1 MSKEVKGLEIPIYF
15 HNYKLL
21 KDKEFVLKG
30 SHVYFIQGPNEVGKT
45 SFLTAL
51 QGVMTASDVTEKK
64 VTIDTS
70 ETNGYYEF
78 TIPAADGTLVTIRN
92 EFTDE
97 KNKFIAV
104 TADGD
109 KISKVTEIRNLFNYT
124 PINVAEFFAMS
135 RSADGRRKQ
144 RDIILKL
151 LPEVSRDKFEEADLQ
166 EQHYFTQR
174 TEAGRDYDAAKSYMD
189 SCVISDQDKELLTK
203 KDQAKQL
210 LSKYLAYQSGR
221 DDIDRAKPN
230 IERLRTERQRL
241 LDRVA
246 EIDAE
251 LVQLD
256 DLTKS
261 EEPKE
266 IAKLSDDMIA
276 EKIKKGESILTE
288 ITKIEAKNSLLEQSI
303 EKHDKLKVRVDEL
316 TESIAVK
323 RKIKSEIVS
332 SADLPVD
339 SISFENDYLTIND
352 FKFDETQVCESDAV
366 LLLANILAKINP
378 GPIQV
383 IGDASILDANKLDE
397 LNRIAEENNKVMFVD
412 EVVRDATDMV
422 VVGYDQIS
430 TSKIP
435 KKKATKKSKT
445 PEIDKIK
452 VEEED
457 PADEG
462 ERKLAEKDLEQEQ
475 DTKPLF

>member
-51 QGVMTASDVTEKK
+51 QGVMTAKDVTEKK
-64 VTIDTS
+64 VTINEEGEDS
-70 ETNGYYEF
+70 GYYEF

-104 TADGD
+104 TADGE
-109 KISKVTEIRNLFNYT
+109 KISQVTEIRNMFNYT

-135 RSADGRRKQ
+135 RTADGRRKQ

-151 LPEVSRDKFEEADLQ
+151 LPDNQREKFEQADLQ

-174 TEAGRDYDAAKSYMD
+174 TEIGRDRDSAKSYMD
-189 SCVISDQDKELLTK
+189 SCVISDDDKILLGK

-230 IERLRTERQRL
+230 IERLESERQRL
-241 LDRVA
+241 LDRVS

-251 LVQLD
+251 LIQLYD
-256 DLTKS
+256 ITKS

-266 IAKLSDDMIA
+266 ISKLSDEIIA
-276 EKIKKGESILTE
+276 EKIMKGESILTE
-288 ITKIEAKNSLLEQSI
+288 ITKIEAKDSLLEQSV
-303 EKHDKLKVRVDEL
+303 EKYGKLQKQYDEL
-316 TESIAVK
+316 SNNIEG
-323 RKIKSEIVS
+323 RRGIKTDIV
-332 SADLPVD
+332 ANANLPVD
-339 SISFENDYLTIND
+339 NISFENDYLTIDD

-383 IGDASILDANKLDE
+383 IGDASILDATKLDE

-435 KKKATKKSKT
+435 KKKSTPKPKASKPKAKST
-445 PEIDKIK
+445 PETGQSKKELKDNIDNSNEI
-452 VEEED
+452 E
-457 PADEG
+457 
-462 ERKLAEKDLEQEQ
+462 
-475 DTKPLF
+475 PLF

>member
-51 QGVMTASDVTEKK
+51 QGVMTASDVTDKK
-64 VTIDTS
+64 VTINEEGEDS
-70 ETNGYYEF
+70 GYYEF

-104 TADGD
+104 TADGE

-151 LPEVSRDKFEEADLQ
+151 LPDDQREAFEQADLQ

-174 TEAGRDYDAAKSYMD
+174 TEVGRSVESAKAYMD
-189 SCVISDQDKELLTK
+189 SCVISEDDKVLLGK
-203 KDQAKQL
+203 REQAEKL
-210 LSKYLAYQSGR
+210 LVEYRGYQNT
-221 DDIDRAKPN
+221 RASMDKALPN
-230 IERLRTERQRL
+230 IERLKLERQRL
-241 LDRVA
+241 NERLEAIDN
-246 EIDAE
+246 EINDYKTFT
-251 LVQLD
+251 D
-256 DLTKS
+256 I
-261 EEPKE
+261 EEPKHIEGITSDE
-266 IAKLSDDMIA
+266 IQVRID
-276 EKIKKGESILTE
+276 KGERIIKSITE
-288 ITKIEAKNSLLEQSI
+288 IEAKDSLLEQSK
-303 EKHDKLKVRVDEL
+303 EKYEKLSKQQAIL
-316 TESIAVK
+316 TEQIDAK
-323 RKIKSEIVS
+323 RVIKSDIVGK
-332 SADLPVD
+332 ADLPVE

-435 KKKATKKSKT
+435 KKKPLTKKAENKPKSAPKPNK
-445 PEIDKIK
+445 PELKENESNIK
-452 VEEED
+452 D
-457 PADEG
+457 
-462 ERKLAEKDLEQEQ
+462 DL
-475 DTKPLF
+475 KPLF

>member
-1 MSKEVKGLEIPIYF
+1 MSKELKGLEIPIYF

-21 KDKEFVLKG
+21 KDKEFILKG

-51 QGVMTASDVTEKK
+51 QGVMTASDVTDKK
-64 VTIDTS
+64 VTTDTS

-97 KNKFIAV
+97 KNKFIAI

-151 LPEVSRDKFEEADLQ
+151 LPDNRREAFEQADLQ

-174 TEAGRDYDAAKSYMD
+174 TEIGRDRDAAKSYKE
-189 SCVISDQDKELLTK
+189 SCVISDQDRELLGK
-203 KDQAKQL
+203 KDQAKEL
-210 LSKYLAYQSGR
+210 LSKYLAYQAGR
-221 DDIDRAKPN
+221 DDIDKAKPN
-230 IERLRTERQRL
+230 IERLKTERQRL
-241 LDRVA
+241 LDRVG

-251 LVQLD
+251 LIQLD

-261 EEPKE
+261 EEPE
-266 IAKLSDDMIA
+266 AIAKLSDDAIS
-276 EKIKKGESILTE
+276 EKIAKGESILTE
-288 ITKIEAKNSLLEQSI
+288 ITKIEAKDSLLEQSI
-303 EKHDKLKVRVDEL
+303 EKYDKLNHQVDEL
-316 TESIAVK
+316 TEKIDAK
-323 RKIKSEIVS
+323 RLIKADIVS
-332 SADLPVD
+332 KADLPVD

-383 IGDASILDANKLDE
+383 IGDASILDAKKLEE

-435 KKKATKKSKT
+435 KKNEKAKKETKTAKSKAKANDPV
-445 PEIDKIK
+445 PELDKN
-452 VEEED
+452 
-457 PADEG
+457 
-462 ERKLAEKDLEQEQ
+462 EKKD
-475 DTKPLF
+475 DDNTPLF